1 MAHDNPIIY
10 CAYTFHPCYLL
21 YRSKVEASALQ
32 SLPIKKVSMERAHI
46 AILPSPGMGHLIP
59 LAELAKR
66 LIHHHHLSITFII
79 PTTTND
85 TLSKS
90 TQEILDNLPKTI
102 NSVLLPPANLDELY
116 DSRPLTRICHT
127 IARSLPF
134 LRELLKVLSSTTRL
148 TALVVDPFGTD
159 AFDVAKEFKV
169 SPYIFN
175 PTAAM
180 VLSWC
185 LHLPKLDEMY
195 SCEYRDLQEPVK
207 LPGCVA
213 LHGRDLFMSIQ
224 DRKNEDYTWFL
235 HHCKRFGLAE
245 GIMLNSFMDLEPSA
259 LDAIK
264 EGKDINRLPVYPVG
278 PLVQNGSRD
287 GVDVPDCLKWL
298 DDQPHGSVLFVSFG
312 SGGSLSPEQYT
323 ELAFGLE
330 LSEQRFLW
338 VIRSP
343 TQKAAN
349 ANFFDAKSIEDSFAF
364 LPEGFLER
372 TKTKGHVLPSLA
384 PQIQVLSHAST
395 GGFLTHCGWNSTLES
410 IVHGVPLIAWPLY
423 AEQRMN
429 AVMLVE
435 DMKVALLP
443 KATEDGIVGREEIT
457 AVVKCLMEGEE
468 GRGNRKRMREL
479 KDAATKALSEDG
491 SSTQSLFEVT
501 QKWKTQLSIN

>member
-1 MAHDNPIIY
+1 
-10 CAYTFHPCYLL
+10 
-21 YRSKVEASALQ
+21 
-32 SLPIKKVSMERAHI
+32 METAHI

-66 LIHHHHLSITFII
+66 LIEHHNLSITIII
-79 PTTTND
+79 PTD
-85 TLSKS
+85 GTLSKS
-90 TQEILDNLPKTI
+90 VKEILDNLPKSI
-102 NSVLLPPANLDELY
+102 NSVLLPPANLGDLH
-116 DSRPLTRICHT
+116 DTRPLTRICQT
-127 IARSLPF
+127 NARSLPS
-134 LRELLKVLSSTTRL
+134 LREVFKVLSSTTRL
-148 TALVVDPFGTD
+148 TALVVDQFGTD

-169 SPYIFN
+169 SAYIFC
-175 PTAAM
+175 PMAAM
-180 VLSWC
+180 VLSWW

-195 SCEYRDLQEPVK
+195 SCEYRDLQEAVK

-245 GIMLNSFMDLEPSA
+245 GLMLNSFMDLEPSA
-259 LDAIK
+259 LNAIK
-264 EGKDINRLPVYPVG
+264 EGKDLNRSPVYTVG
-278 PLVQNGSRD
+278 PLVLNGSKD

-298 DDQPHGSVLFVSFG
+298 ADQPRGSVLFVSFG
-312 SGGSLSPEQYT
+312 SGGSLSPEQFT

-338 VIRSP
+338 VVRSP
-343 TQKAAN
+343 TRKGAN
-349 ANFFDAKSIEDSFAF
+349 ANFFNAQSIEDPFAF

-372 TKTKGHVLPSLA
+372 TKGKGLVLPSWA

-443 KATEDGIVGREEIT
+443 KATEDGLVGREEIA

-468 GRGNRKRMREL
+468 GKRKRKRMREL
-479 KDAATKALSEDG
+479 KDAAAKALSEDG
-491 SSTQSLFEVT
+491 SSTQSLMELT
-501 QKWKTQLSIN
+501 HKWKTQT